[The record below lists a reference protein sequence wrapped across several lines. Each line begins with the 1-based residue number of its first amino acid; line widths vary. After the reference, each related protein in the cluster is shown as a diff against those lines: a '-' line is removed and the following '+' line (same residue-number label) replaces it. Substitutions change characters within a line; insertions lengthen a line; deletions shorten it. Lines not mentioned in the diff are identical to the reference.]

1 MKILEVFELE
11 KHFGGV
17 TANFQLSFNLEAGE
31 IVGLIGPNG
40 AGKTTLFNC
49 IAGYHKPDKGRILF
63 KGEDITGW
71 SPHQTNREGIARTF
85 QLIGE
90 TGGDLSVLEEVMV
103 GAFCRTASR
112 RKAMEEAE
120 GIIEFFGLRAVKEKT
135 TSALPVA
142 MQKRVGLSRAM
153 GTKPSLLMLDEVAAG
168 LTPSEIIEMK
178 QLIVRTQDR
187 WSLTIFLTEHVMQLV
202 MGLSHRV
209 IVLESGMKIAEGTPK
224 EVADNEEVIRAYLG
238 ERYAKGRER

>member
-1 MKILEVFELE
+1 
-11 KHFGGV
+11 
-17 TANFQLSFNLEAGE
+17 
-31 IVGLIGPNG
+31 
-40 AGKTTLFNC
+40 
-49 IAGYHKPDKGRILF
+49 
-63 KGEDITGW
+63 
-71 SPHQTNREGIARTF
+71 
-85 QLIGE
+85 
-90 TGGDLSVLEEVMV
+90 
-103 GAFCRTASR
+103 
-112 RKAMEEAE
+112 
-120 GIIEFFGLRAVKEKT
+120 
-135 TSALPVA
+135 